1 IRRSCPSTT
10 GVPRRQRSLPPL
22 RPSTARSCRLTARGR
37 CRPPPVPARASA
49 SSSTTPRSPRTSST
63 PHRTPNGRSPR
74 ENATGP
80 GALSV
85 YQVAHQR
92 IHGQPPREG
101 LGARSDSLPPYC
113 RFRGTSGRPST
124 GHARARDPSAL
135 AELHQRELLE
145 NWSLARVGE
154 TLHEIEPLQ

>member
-1 IRRSCPSTT
+1 MPAAS
-10 GVPRRQRSLPPL
+10 
-22 RPSTARSCRLTARGR
+22 RPGACFRVEFDDATFAEDLEH
-37 CRPPPVPARASA
+37 
-49 SSSTTPRSPRTSST
+49 TSSDAE
-63 PHRTPNGRSPR
+63 RTL
-74 ENATGP
+74 A
-80 GALSV
+80 
-85 YQVAHQR
+85 Q
-92 IHGQPPREG
+92 REG
-101 LGARSDSLPPYC
+101 HGPRSDSLPPHC